1 MVLVFR
7 RCESDSNPSMKV
19 GIPREIILGERRVAG
34 TPATVKKLVGMGF
47 ELVVERDAGALAG
60 FSDEAYRAAGATT
73 APDAGAL
80 FAGVDVVLKVEPPT
94 QDEVPLLRRGSVLI
108 SFIYPKRNAELLER
122 LSAQGVTT
130 LAMDMVPR
138 ITRAQKLDALSSM
151 ANVAGYRAVLEAASA
166 FGSFFPSQFTAAGK
180 VDPAKVL
187 VIGAGVAGLASIAA
201 ARGLGAVVRAF
212 DTREA
217 VKDEVKSLGAEFLM
231 VEFAESG
238 EGQGGYAKV
247 MSKEFIDAEMALF
260 RRQAPELDI
269 VITTALVP
277 GAKAPILWD
286 RTMVELMKPGSV
298 IVDLAASQGGNCEL
312 TRAGEV
318 VDHGGVKIVGYTD
331 LASRMAPTASQ
342 LYAMNCVHLLDDMG
356 KGANF
361 KVDLEDVVVR
371 TAMVTHEGAITYP
384 PPAIPEPTPKAK
396 PVPPPPKAAPAPAAP
411 KGPSPWRWVMPTL
424 GLGLAALWLFL
435 TIGADTVA
443 SAANDQARAFVQH
456 LTVFVLAVFV
466 GWQLIWNVTAALHTP
481 LMSVTNAISG
491 IIIVGGVLEGGRS
504 GELTAPVVLGVIAAL
519 IATINIA
526 GGFLVTQRMLKMFRK
541 GPEAGR

>member
-1 MVLVFR
+1 
-7 RCESDSNPSMKV
+7 MKV
-19 GIPREIILGERRVAG
+19 GIPREIVAGERRLAG

-47 ELVVERDAGALAG
+47 EVVIEAGAGALAG
-60 FSDEAYRAAGATT
+60 FDDAAFEAAGATL
-73 APDAGAL
+73 APDARSL
-80 FAGVDVVLKVEPPT
+80 FDGVDIVLKVEPPT
-94 QDEVPLLRRGSVLI
+94 PEEVPLLRRGTVLI
-108 SFIYPKRNAELLER
+108 SFIYPKRNEALLAQ

-151 ANVAGYRAVLEAASA
+151 ANVAGYRAVLEAANA

-187 VIGAGVAGLASIAA
+187 IIGAGVAGLASIAA

-212 DTREA
+212 DTRAA
-217 VKDEVKSLGAEFLM
+217 VKEEVKSLGAEFLE
-231 VEFAESG
+231 VELAESG

-247 MSKEFIDAEMALF
+247 MSKEFIEAEMALF
-260 RRQAPELDI
+260 RRQAPQLD
-269 VITTALVP
+269 VVVTTALVP

-298 IVDLAASQGGNCEL
+298 IVDLAAAQGGNYEL

-318 VDHGGVKIVGYTD
+318 VEHNGVKIIGYTD

-396 PVPPPPKAAPAPAAP
+396 PAAPPKEAKPAAP
-411 KGPSPWRWVMPTL
+411 KGPSPFRWVMPAL
-424 GLGLAALWLFL
+424 GIGLAVLWFIL
-435 TIGADTVA
+435 TLTAEQTA
-443 SAANDQARAFVQH
+443 SNEQARAFVQH

-491 IIIVGGVLEGGRS
+491 IIIVGGILEGGRS
-504 GELTAPVVLGVIAAL
+504 GELTAPVILGVVAAL

-526 GGFLVTQRMLKMFRK
+526 GGFLVTQRMLRMFRK
-541 GPEAGR
+541 DPEVGR